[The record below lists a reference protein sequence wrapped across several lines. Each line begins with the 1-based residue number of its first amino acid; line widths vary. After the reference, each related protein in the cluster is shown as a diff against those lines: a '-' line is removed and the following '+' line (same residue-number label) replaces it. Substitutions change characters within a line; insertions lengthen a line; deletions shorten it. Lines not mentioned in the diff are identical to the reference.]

1 MRNEEEG
8 FYRAFEGAADNRD
21 VMIPNITQLK
31 LTRWGGGGGETK
43 RIDAILAPPEY
54 NFKQAQPAKYNVLP
68 DFQYLHLEHCPTIR

>member
-8 FYRAFEGAADNRD
+8 FYRAFAQEE
-21 VMIPNITQLK
+21 
-31 LTRWGGGGGETK
+31 TREGETK